1 MAQLCDRSVSDTREP
16 DLIEYGLLAMF
27 IAIVAYVAIQ
37 VVGGNVL
44 TLYDVIPLATSAAAT
59 GS

>member
-1 MAQLCDRSVSDTREP
+1 MAQLCDRSVSDSRGQ

-44 TLYDVIPLATSAAAT
+44 TLYDVIPPATSAAAT